1 MAHLLEGFAA
11 HASAVPAI
19 SLNPFDWSSRPF
31 IVLIAVSLLLRLLL
45 PPARTR
51 LQQFGHELL
60 LVTPAALFYF
70 MARGLVDARDA
81 EATANALD
89 VIRLEQRLHLFHE
102 RALQNLIVG
111 SDALVT
117 LVNWIYIW
125 MHWPVVITTVT
136 WLVVRR
142 PSGTFSS
149 YRNAFLISGGIGIFV
164 FALYPVAPPRLVE
177 GYGFVDTVTARSSS
191 YRVLQPTALTNPYAA
206 MPSLHFGWNLLIGI
220 AIVRESRSLVPR
232 LFGAVMPALMFAAIV
247 LTANHFILDGI
258 AGGAL
263 AFSSLLLALNLPRF
277 NRWWQLH
284 VVTRLPRRLAR
295 PSAMR
300 SERDAND

>member
-1 MAHLLEGFAA
+1 
-11 HASAVPAI
+11 VPAI
-19 SLNPFDWSSRPF
+19 TLNPFDWSSRPF
-31 IVLIAVSLLLRLLL
+31 IVLIVASLLLRLLL

-51 LQQFGHELL
+51 LQQFGLELL

-70 MARGLVDARDA
+70 MARGLVDARA
-81 EATANALD
+81 TEATANALD

-102 RALQNLIVG
+102 RALQDLIVG

-125 MHWPVVITTVT
+125 MHWPVVIGTIA

-142 PSGTFSS
+142 PAGTFSS

-164 FALYPVAPPRLVE
+164 FAVYPVAPPRLVD
-177 GYGFVDTVTARSSS
+177 GFGFVDTVTARSSS

-220 AIVRESRSLVPR
+220 AIVRESRSVVPR
-232 LFGAVMPALMFAAIV
+232 VFGALMPVLMFAAIV

-258 AGGAL
+258 AGGVLAL
-263 AFSSLLLALNLPRF
+263 SSLLLALNLPHIS
-277 NRWWQLH
+277 RWWQLH
-284 VVTRLPRRLAR
+284 VVTRLPGRLAHHSVTR
-295 PSAMR
+295 L
-300 SERDAND
+300 ERDADD